1 MIFTY
6 ALYRG
11 KPQDRIFAQLR
22 YTSIDAANQAQFN
35 NSDLHGLH
43 SLKFDTPLSRAFDR
57 QCRKARAA
65 LAAKEE
71 SRE

>member
-1 MIFTY
+1 MFTY

-35 NSDLHGLH
+35 DSSLHGLH
-43 SLKFDTPLSRAFDR
+43 SLAIKTPLSRAFER
-57 QCRKARAA
+57 QCREARVA
-65 LAAKEE
+65 LAGKEPPQP
-71 SRE
+71 

>member
-22 YTSIDAANQAQFN
+22 YTSIDAAMQAQFN
-35 NSDLHGLH
+35 DSGLHGLH
-43 SLKFDTPLSRAFDR
+43 SLEFETPLSRAFER
-57 QCRKARAA
+57 QRREAR
-65 LAAKEE
+65 EGE
-71 SRE
+71 QSRREHGR